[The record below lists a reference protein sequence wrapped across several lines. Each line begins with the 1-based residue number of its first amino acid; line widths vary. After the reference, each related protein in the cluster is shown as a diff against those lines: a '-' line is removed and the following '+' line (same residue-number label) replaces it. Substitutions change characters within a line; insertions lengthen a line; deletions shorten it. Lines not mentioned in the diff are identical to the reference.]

1 MIHPAMCLSIFCG
14 TQIPDFDGA
23 ERMKLGFR
31 IRHRTAEEEKVQ
43 NGPRRE
49 SDERLDSETV
59 TWDDAGE
66 EGAARKWN
74 LGVGSKNQP
83 WTTAYQYLQWS
94 MNQQKVSNE
103 RYNPSL
109 VLINTFIIQPARNIS
124 DVAVD
129 RHLLLLF
136 TQVEVDSQ
144 DAAVLN
150 LSGNWFH

>member
-1 MIHPAMCLSIFCG
+1 MIHPVMCLSIFCG

-31 IRHRTAEEEKVQ
+31 IRHRKAKEEKVQ
-43 NGPRRE
+43 NGPRGE

-59 TWDDAGE
+59 TWDDTGG

-83 WTTAYQYLQWS
+83 WTTAFQCMRWS
-94 MNQQKVSNE
+94 MNQQKSVKWKLQ
-103 RYNPSL
+103 PLSL

-136 TQVEVDSQ
+136 TQVEVSW
-144 DAAVLN
+144 L
-150 LSGNWFH
+150 LTLRMRRHNWS

>member
-31 IRHRTAEEEKVQ
+31 IRHRKAEEEKVQ

-66 EGAARKWN
+66 EGAARK
-74 LGVGSKNQP
+74 
-83 WTTAYQYLQWS
+83 
-94 MNQQKVSNE
+94 
-103 RYNPSL
+103 
-109 VLINTFIIQPARNIS
+109 
-124 DVAVD
+124 
-129 RHLLLLF
+129 
-136 TQVEVDSQ
+136 
-144 DAAVLN
+144 
-150 LSGNWFH
+150 

>member
-1 MIHPAMCLSIFCG
+1 MGREGKVMRDWTRRLSRG
-14 TQIPDFDGA
+14 MTQ
-23 ERMKLGFR
+23 E
-31 IRHRTAEEEKVQ
+31 
-43 NGPRRE
+43 RRE
-49 SDERLDSETV
+49 RLESEIWV
-59 TWDDAGE
+59 
-66 EGAARKWN
+66 
-74 LGVGSKNQP
+74 LGLGSKNQP
-83 WTTAYQYLQWS
+83 WATAYQYLQWS